1 MSVPTLIL
9 KWCLAN
15 KINSRTFFDKSLAR
29 ELLSLLSLLKVRD
42 VADFGCGPGWYTYL
56 LYKQGY
62 KVNGYDGNPHV
73 KRCLRYF

>member
-42 VADFGCGPGWYTYL
+42 VADLDVAQDGILIFYIN
-56 LYKQGY
+56 
-62 KVNGYDGNPHV
+62 KVI
-73 KRCLRYF
+73 K